1 MRVLLGCSLG
11 GEGHLVPLVG
21 AARALIR
28 AGHEAMLLV
37 PPSLAPNAQRAG
49 VEHRVGAEPPRAFV
63 DEIWERVRRG
73 PAREVAGL
81 IDRELFADR
90 CTAAMLPA
98 AQSLVDRWRPDLIVR
113 EPCEYASAVVAHE
126 AGVPH
131 AQVAISMAAIEA
143 EVLDAVAAEVDRF
156 AAGVAGAIERA
167 PFLSAFPA
175 SMDPSTWPDTR
186 RFRWPSPVA
195 PETDGEGG
203 EPLVYVTFG
212 SVVAHLPE
220 ARSVFEAALLAVAD
234 LSARVLFTVGRAFDL
249 ASLGA
254 IPGNTRVEAWVP
266 QDEVLRTAAMVVCHG
281 GSGTTFGTL
290 AAGVPLVVCP
300 LFADQARNGEAV
312 QRAGAGIVVVGQ
324 APPAGGLS
332 SLGREDVASLR
343 RGIEEVLGNRAYRDA
358 AEGIASEMAR
368 APVLDDVLAELL
380 G

>member
-1 MRVLLGCSLG
+1 
-11 GEGHLVPLVG
+11 
-21 AARALIR
+21 
-28 AGHEAMLLV
+28 
-37 PPSLAPNAQRAG
+37 
-49 VEHRVGAEPPRAFV
+49 
-63 DEIWERVRRG
+63 
-73 PAREVAGL
+73 
-81 IDRELFADR
+81 
-90 CTAAMLPA
+90 
-98 AQSLVDRWRPDLIVR
+98 
-113 EPCEYASAVVAHE
+113 
-126 AGVPH
+126 
-131 AQVAISMAAIEA
+131 MAAIEA

-167 PFLSAFPA
+167 PILSAFPA
-175 SMDPSTWPDTR
+175 SLDPSTWPDTR
-186 RFRWPSPVA
+186 RFRWPRPVA
-195 PETDGEGG
+195 PETDGERG

-234 LSARVLFTVGRAFDL
+234 LPARVLFTVGRAFDL

-324 APPAGGLS
+324 APPAGGLG
-332 SLGREDVASLR
+332 SLGSEDVPSLR
-343 RGIEEVLGNRAYRDA
+343 RGIAEVLGNRAYRAA